1 MCCNVF
7 CNQKYLDSIAILKK
21 KISFLIAFAFLI
33 FPALSQAQLDNNF
46 AGGGG
51 IKIGDS
57 TTTCTGNAG
66 ALRYDLD
73 SSDGGGLQYC
83 NGTSWTGI
91 LPSSFAGVVNNGN
104 SFAAPM
110 IIGTNDANTL
120 SLETNGSTQVTIDTS
135 GNVGIGTATPAEK
148 LHVVGG
154 KVLAQTTGSAAVM
167 GVERTDGVHA
177 ALLSGT
183 SAGIFAFK
191 NGANFAIAERAS
203 GQGPTDNYTGGYYHI
218 YVDGTNDRVGIG
230 TSAPGGK
237 LDVDGDIRMRGSTS
251 GFAGIQAPA
260 TGTNLVYTL
269 PSTDPTAGQVLSSD
283 ASGNLSWI
291 ASGGSGDFKAD
302 GSVAMTGQFD
312 AADGTVGAP
321 GISFASDPDSGLYS
335 KADGQFAFTRNGTEM
350 LTFTNGLISTLNGTL
365 LNVVRTSGGSTYVP
379 SSASSFEPAQG
390 SKIYLSNNESLDAR
404 HSELIFSLRNG
415 SGTTQRAYIGGVST
429 SSGDTPEI
437 VIGQKTGPL
446 SYAERLRINT
456 LGYLGIG
463 TTAPLAELD
472 VDGTGAIVVPRG
484 TSLEQ
489 PGTPANGM
497 IRYNTDNNKF
507 EAYENSAWTNMI
519 GSGGGS
525 GDFLADGSVP
535 MTGAFLATSG
545 TNAAPG
551 ISFNGDTNTGI
562 YRPSADKLGFATN
575 GAQRLVIDSSG
586 YISAGGGTQ
595 NVSPIGVLTSDTTT
609 YSPTG
614 ASFPVP
620 ISQASNYIGNSSLTD
635 GVAALDYYH
644 VINSSFD
651 AQYGYIGT
659 VSESSG
665 KTPSIVFGQS
675 TGMMSY
681 AERLRI
687 DASGNVGVGTSTPGS
702 ILDVNGAETMR
713 GMAAPGLS
721 SAGQG
726 RIYFDS
732 TANKFKVS
740 ENGGAYANLISSGGS
755 GDFLADGT
763 VAMTGALQLADGAS
777 STPGLTFAS
786 NTDTGIFL
794 SSTNRMNITTDGT
807 PNFTFAS
814 GYFQGNGTNGSVKLL
829 RDIGSAATPSYSFK
843 SWSAMGM
850 FASADNELSFST
862 SGTEAL
868 RIDASSQVGIGSS
881 TPKATLDVN
890 GDVKIGNSS
899 ATCSATTAGSIRYN
913 SGSLEYCDGATWQVV
928 GGGLV
933 GKVSMDGA
941 SNCEWYVSST
951 SWTTPSVDADC
962 NAQTLTGSALAPT
975 EGKIPAIRFTNLPAG
990 DYELVLNLNMFT
1002 NNASDTCHFI
1012 LYDGTS
1018 RSGYA
1023 YTYYGDQNNLIGQ
1036 FSYSTTQSDIT
1047 FYVQAKRGGSNGCWL
1062 DNSAGQKFEIWLK
1075 KI

>member
-7 CNQKYLDSIAILKK
+7 CNQKHLDSIAILKK
-21 KISFLIAFAFLI
+21 KFSFLIAFAFLI

-83 NGTSWTGI
+83 DGTTWTGI

-110 IIGTNDANTL
+110 IIGTNDANSL
-120 SLETNGSTQVTIDTS
+120 ALETNGTTRITIDTS
-135 GNVGIGTATPAEK
+135 GNVGIGTSIPFRPLT
-148 LHVVGG
+148 VQGDIVSS
-154 KVLAQTTGSAAVM
+154 TGVYTAVM
-167 GVERTDGVHA
+167 KAD
-177 ALLSGT
+177 
-183 SAGIFAFK
+183 AGLG
-191 NGANFAIAERAS
+191 GA
-203 GQGPTDNYTGGYYHI
+203 
-218 YVDGTNDRVGIG
+218 
-230 TSAPGGK
+230 
-237 LDVDGDIRMRGSTS
+237 
-251 GFAGIQAPA
+251 
-260 TGTNLVYTL
+260 
-269 PSTDPTAGQVLSSD
+269 VLGADSNHPVLFYSNSIEHVRITP
-283 ASGNLSWI
+283 SGN
-291 ASGGSGDFKAD
+291 
-302 GSVAMTGQFD
+302 V
-312 AADGTVGAP
+312 
-321 GISFASDPDSGLYS
+321 
-335 KADGQFAFTRNGTEM
+335 
-350 LTFTNGLISTLNGTL
+350 
-365 LNVVRTSGGSTYVP
+365 
-379 SSASSFEPAQG
+379 
-390 SKIYLSNNESLDAR
+390 
-404 HSELIFSLRNG
+404 
-415 SGTTQRAYIGGVST
+415 
-429 SSGDTPEI
+429 
-437 VIGQKTGPL
+437 
-446 SYAERLRINT
+446 
-456 LGYLGIG
+456 GIG

-472 VDGTGAIVVPRG
+472 VSGTGALVVPRG

-620 ISQASNYIGNSSLTD
+620 VSQASNYIGNSSLTD